1 MVQSSTGFISG
12 IKVEEVEG
20 FIQRRLASG
29 AGGSGPS
36 DEQIPKREKAKV
48 KILKAAENSDY
59 VSETR
64 KKTRGR
70 HSRDEEAIRG
80 GSARTKIGSE
90 AKEQRRKSR
99 RRCPKTTVN
108 AGNAS
113 VAYKTCG

>member
-1 MVQSSTGFISG
+1 MVQSSTGFISS
-12 IKVEEVEG
+12 IKVEEEVKVLFKGGLLAEQVVLAHPMNKSQKG
-20 FIQRRLASG
+20 KGQSQNAKGSREFRLCVRN
-29 AGGSGPS
+29 P
-36 DEQIPKREKAKV
+36 
-48 KILKAAENSDY
+48 
-59 VSETR
+59 

-70 HSRDEEAIRG
+70 HRRDEEAIRG

-90 AKEQRRKSR
+90 GKEQQRKSR

>member
-64 KKTRGR
+64 KKHEDDTAETRRQSEEGARGR
-70 HSRDEEAIRG
+70 
-80 GSARTKIGSE
+80 K
-90 AKEQRRKSR
+90 
-99 RRCPKTTVN
+99 
-108 AGNAS
+108 
-113 VAYKTCG
+113 